1 VPVLA
6 ANSIVTSHQPTTRT
20 IVREFD
26 STDAEA
32 VEKILNLSPEA
43 AAWSVNSL
51 AQLNRR
57 GELGWVVESHGIVS
71 GFIVVRAVVAEAE
84 ILNLCVDPA
93 KRRAGNAT
101 ALLQKALDE
110 LSKLRVQRLY
120 LEVRESNL
128 SAISFYRKHGFA
140 ETGLRAKYYRD
151 PDEAAV
157 LMMRELTG

>member
-1 VPVLA
+1 MSGKECT
-6 ANSIVTSHQPTTRT
+6 NGTSVRT
-20 IVREFD
+20 FEPG
-26 STDAEA
+26 DAEV
-32 VEKILNLSPEA
+32 VEKILSQSPEA
-43 AAWSVNSL
+43 AAWSLNSL

-57 GELGWVVESHGIVS
+57 GELGWVVECSGVVA

-93 KRRAGNAT
+93 SRRVGNAA
-101 ALLQKALDE
+101 ALLRKAIDE
-110 LSKLRVQRLY
+110 LLKLRVNRLF
-120 LEVRESNL
+120 LEVRESNRA
-128 SAISFYRKHGFA
+128 AISFYEKHGFA